1 MDAVL
6 ARGIP
11 LALGTDSRASNPDL
25 NLLAEMRFL
34 LGRLSS
40 HSPQQVLEMGTSNG
54 ARALGRHH
62 DMGIL
67 QPGMLANL
75 AVVRLPDRTAK
86 DPHELLFDPESK
98 IIRSYVH
105 GSLVYA
111 EENI

>member
-1 MDAVL
+1 
-6 ARGIP
+6 
-11 LALGTDSRASNPDL
+11 
-25 NLLAEMRFL
+25 
-34 LGRLSS
+34 
-40 HSPQQVLEMGTSNG
+40 
-54 ARALGRHH
+54 
-62 DMGIL
+62 MGIL

-86 DPHELLFDPESK
+86 APHELLFDPESK